1 MMKTGE
7 NSILK
12 ENCEKFMK
20 EVRTTAEQARQDKFH
35 DAQER
40 AKMKEEF
47 DKELKNQS
55 MAHQFDVSVTV
66 CVRRTLKIAIRIK
79 RMHADLAPV
88 FYFFSL
94 LPDIQH
100 AKDESFGSRQVIR
113 NS

>member
-1 MMKTGE
+1 MLKTGE

-20 EVRTTAEQARQDKFH
+20 DVRTTAEQARQDKSH

-55 MAHQFDVSVTV
+55 MAHQFDVNIHF
-66 CVRRTLKIAIRIK
+66 L
-79 RMHADLAPV
+79 
-88 FYFFSL
+88 
-94 LPDIQH
+94 
-100 AKDESFGSRQVIR
+100 VIR
-113 NS
+113 VKDPKDRYF